1 MTGHQL
7 RALTSRLLL
16 IASAL
21 VAAASLGCTEEEL
34 KEIIADPTQLELR
47 QAALAAVAAGT
58 YDLDNPPPTTDED
71 CTTTLEAGSDPNGDA
86 QMLNDAVE
94 NASSWDVIC
103 LAPGTY
109 QMGDADGNANG
120 TVFVSAVAN
129 LTVKGIGATPDDVLL
144 DYAEQADDR
153 GFDVTTPGFWI
164 ENLSIRDTKGNGVE
178 VKADNDP
185 ENPNVFRKLH
195 VYWTT
200 PEEPNNGA
208 YSVYPTKSQ
217 YVIVEFCEVS
227 DASDAGLYIG
237 QVEHGIV
244 RFNEV
249 HGNVAGL
256 EVENSFSVDVYEN
269 YVHGNTGGILALQEP
284 GLQRLSNEYVVIRD
298 NVVEANNTTNFAR
311 PGTTVAQIPSGT
323 GLMSFAGTDIEF
335 RDNHVEGNV
344 SAGLLLVSNVILEI
358 VALQPPPYTYPDGY
372 DPFPSWVNQ
381 TNNTYVDNGLDPQAP
396 LDGFVT
402 APVDPIVWGGLIS
415 DGAAA
420 EHVIGNTGPP
430 DFEDITE
437 PIPAVDDPNIC
448 FGSDFDPDDVT
459 ILNAGSE
466 TKHAANDY
474 FCDMRPVVPV
484 AFP

>member
-164 ENLSIRDTKGNGVE
+164 ERFSTAIMGTRACGLRAQIRDQIDGRLVRD
-178 VKADNDP
+178 A
-185 ENPNVFRKLH
+185 ENPDEIAATLHEMLDLPGKRDYWSRNAQRRVHDESLVFTQVRDWLRVLSAREKARHEPRRK
-195 VYWTT
+195 
-200 PEEPNNGA
+200 P
-208 YSVYPTKSQ
+208 
-217 YVIVEFCEVS
+217 
-227 DASDAGLYIG
+227 
-237 QVEHGIV
+237 
-244 RFNEV
+244 
-249 HGNVAGL
+249 
-256 EVENSFSVDVYEN
+256 
-269 YVHGNTGGILALQEP
+269 
-284 GLQRLSNEYVVIRD
+284 
-298 NVVEANNTTNFAR
+298 R
-311 PGTTVAQIPSGT
+311 PP
-323 GLMSFAGTDIEF
+323 
-335 RDNHVEGNV
+335 
-344 SAGLLLVSNVILEI
+344 
-358 VALQPPPYTYPDGY
+358 
-372 DPFPSWVNQ
+372 
-381 TNNTYVDNGLDPQAP
+381 
-396 LDGFVT
+396 
-402 APVDPIVWGGLIS
+402 
-415 DGAAA
+415 
-420 EHVIGNTGPP
+420 
-430 DFEDITE
+430 
-437 PIPAVDDPNIC
+437 
-448 FGSDFDPDDVT
+448 
-459 ILNAGSE
+459 
-466 TKHAANDY
+466 KK
-474 FCDMRPVVPV
+474 
-484 AFP
+484 